1 LGHFGLSDGEVSNGK
16 KKTKNKG
23 SKSED
28 LAALAQPQTGGLE
41 NTKRQL
47 KTASKVAVIAAIVI
61 WLLAVG
67 FQSGLDSMIP
77 IYIAGTLT
85 VVGILGALLIRR
97 NLRKSE
103 DMGALLAGASDLTD
117 EDRQQRIDKLEAKV
131 SKGDATAILAKAQ
144 LQMQESP
151 REALV
156 TLETVNLEKAQ
167 KMVAAQVRAMRGM
180 IHLNLGEVNAAREIT
195 EEIDLAKAPDA
206 KSRANLTAVVAEA
219 WARSGNSI
227 EATELLDKYD
237 LEDKDFADIR
247 MQLLRARVFACAHRQ
262 DIKGMKKALKQLLD
276 ISPQFA
282 GMFVGQKRIHP
293 LLQKEARRQVERLG
307 LAPKQRIQTARR

>member
-1 LGHFGLSDGEVSNGK
+1 MSNGK

-23 SKSED
+23 SKSEE
-28 LAALAQPQTGGLE
+28 LAALAQPKTGGLE

-61 WLLAVG
+61 WLLAAG

-85 VVGILGALLIRR
+85 VIGILGALLIRR

-103 DMGALLAGASDLTD
+103 DMGALLAGAGDLSD
-117 EDRQQRIDKLEAKV
+117 EDRQQRIDKLEAS

-167 KMVAAQVRAMRGM
+167 KMVAAQVA
-180 IHLNLGEVNAAREIT
+180 LCAA
-195 EEIDLAKAPDA
+195 
-206 KSRANLTAVVAEA
+206 
-219 WARSGNSI
+219 
-227 EATELLDKYD
+227 
-237 LEDKDFADIR
+237 
-247 MQLLRARVFACAHRQ
+247 
-262 DIKGMKKALKQLLD
+262 
-276 ISPQFA
+276 
-282 GMFVGQKRIHP
+282 
-293 LLQKEARRQVERLG
+293 
-307 LAPKQRIQTARR
+307 